1 MILSFRFTHIYTF
14 LTFLP
19 LLANRKFYKCQIQII
34 TVPQIF
40 NNFFLIKIGNYVINM
55 KKMTYIIIGVFI
67 LSLLVMVP
75 SAMAQDE
82 TPIFR
87 RSFWGNPV
95 TLDAQNSWDSAS
107 NDIIDQV
114 QESLV
119 AYDLYDPSMAIVTQL
134 ATDLGTLSTNGL
146 EWTFNLRQGVT
157 WHDGTP
163 FNATCVKFS
172 FDRLAHLIEIDES
185 ILGEL
190 YEPLAQ
196 LYPDTPLVINETVVV
211 SNYVVKFVLNYPY
224 GAFLNLLCYTGSDI
238 VHWNYPAE
246 TTIEMDATYLIGT
259 GPYVLEEFEETEYT
273 FMAYE
278 DYYLPQPDIQ
288 EMHWIK
294 YADMIT
300 ENQAFLAGDV
310 DAISSLNSDYLATYE
325 ADTENFWVAPPL
337 RGTSIY
343 YFGLNNQLI
352 NKTWRQALS
361 YATDYEYLIRYI
373 MNDQVVRMTSVIP
386 VGILYHD
393 PAVVPANFDLD
404 RARTILAE
412 AGLSRGLTAASPDV
426 LWYAIADSEDPLAS
440 FNFSYNAGNNRRADM
455 GLMLKNNLKLI
466 GVDLD
471 VYALDWAIYNNILNY
486 HPERLSIYNIGWGA
500 DYNDPS
506 NFINPLFSNTS
517 YSNSAQVN
525 DAELQNAMMAALQM
539 TNVTER
545 IAAYSDIQ
553 HYIMEDLMPWIF
565 LYVPYSKAVY
575 SVHVSSPSRN
585 PMGKVYFY
593 PYGWYHVS
601 ETSSTTPTPPPAIP
615 GYSFIAL
622 LGAAAVTVGVLLY
635 KRRR

>member
-1 MILSFRFTHIYTF
+1 
-14 LTFLP
+14 
-19 LLANRKFYKCQIQII
+19 
-34 TVPQIF
+34 
-40 NNFFLIKIGNYVINM
+40 M
-55 KKMTYIIIGVFI
+55 KKMTYIFIGVFI
-67 LSLLVMVP
+67 LSLFVMIP
-75 SAMAQDE
+75 SALAQDE

-114 QESLV
+114 QEGLV
-119 AYDLYDPSMAIVTQL
+119 SYDLYDPSLAIVPQL
-134 ATDLGTLSTNGL
+134 ATDLGTLSEDGL
-146 EWTFNLRQGVT
+146 EVTFTLRQGVT

-163 FNATCVKFS
+163 FNATSVKFS

-211 SNYVVKFVLNYPY
+211 SEFVVKFELNYVY
-224 GAFLNLLCYTGSDI
+224 AAFNNLLCYTGSSI
-238 VHWNYPAE
+238 VHSDYPTEAN
-246 TTIEMDATYLIGT
+246 IGMNATYLIGT
-259 GPYVLEEFEETEYT
+259 GPYVVTDFVETEYT
-273 FMAYE
+273 FIAYE

-310 DAISSLNSDYLATYE
+310 DAISSLNSDYLATYA
-325 ADTENFWVAPPL
+325 ADTERFWVSAPM

-343 YFGLNNQLI
+343 YFGMNNQLI
-352 NKTWRQALS
+352 NKTWRQAIS
-361 YATDYEYLIRYI
+361 YATDYDYLIKYI

-386 VGILYHD
+386 QGILYHD
-393 PAVVPANFDLD
+393 PTIVPASFDLD
-404 RARTILAE
+404 RARQILAD
-412 AGLSRGLTAASPDV
+412 ASLSQGLTVSSPDV
-426 LWYAIADSEDPLAS
+426 LWYNIAEGPTPLAT

-455 GLMLKNNLKLI
+455 GLMLRNNLKLI
-466 GVDLD
+466 GVELD
-471 VYALDWAIYNNILNY
+471 VYALDWAVYNHVLNY
-486 HPERLSIYNIGWGA
+486 HPEQLSIYNIGWGA

-525 DAELQNAMMAALQM
+525 DEWLQGAMMEALALTNATERAAL
-539 TNVTER
+539 
-545 IAAYSDIQ
+545 YSEIQ
-553 HYIMEDLMPWIF
+553 AYIMEELMPWIF
-565 LYVPYSKAVY
+565 LYVPYSVAVY
-575 SVHVSSPSRN
+575 SVHVSTPSRN
-585 PMGKVYFY
+585 PMAKLYFY
-593 PYGWYHVS
+593 PYGWYHVDT
-601 ETSSTTPTPPPAIP
+601 EPTTSTPTTTPAIP

-622 LGAAAVTVGVLLY
+622 LGVAAITVGVLLY